1 MIVRGRLIGT
11 LVCGADAAAGSY
23 APDERDAL
31 EAVAR
36 SVGHALDGIRVR
48 ELKREVASALASEAG
63 FQAARPALERLSLR
77 DGVAIV

>member
-1 MIVRGRLIGT
+1 
-11 LVCGADAAAGSY
+11 
-23 APDERDAL
+23 
-31 EAVAR
+31 
-36 SVGHALDGIRVR
+36 VR